1 MCPLLLYVNK
11 IEVPLQSEFTEC
23 LVNARHLLLCL
34 NTDLIRDMGWGL
46 REPQSCW
53 KNMPVT
59 NSI

>member
-1 MCPLLLYVNK
+1 MSTK
-11 IEVPLQSEFTEC
+11 IEVPLQSELTEC